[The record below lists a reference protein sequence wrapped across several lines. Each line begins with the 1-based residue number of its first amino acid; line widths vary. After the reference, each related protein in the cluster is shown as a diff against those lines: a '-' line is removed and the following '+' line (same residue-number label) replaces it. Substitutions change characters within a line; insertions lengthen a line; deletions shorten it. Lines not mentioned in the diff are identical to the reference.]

1 MSEGQKLTPTQVAA
15 QQMSGLKGEVASA
28 GQRAVDVSKGGISVM
43 EGARNAQL
51 QSTAKIGG
59 RAAAEGR
66 QSGGWGMGSS
76 MQSLAANLKVQDS
89 MSTQRAGFAGEIQ
102 DLRSTAAQSELDQG
116 VFNLQQEQAE
126 QARATDSIADINA
139 IAMGIMTN
147 LDDKEW
153 RRTASAQMAPYLS
166 DPGFPLQGKITALN
180 NISNLWKNNGVSA
193 AELQDEMANL
203 YAVVQSQYPE
213 KEFELV
219 DETGGGYTTF
229 QVVG

>member
-1 MSEGQKLTPTQVAA
+1 
-15 QQMSGLKGEVASA
+15 
-28 GQRAVDVSKGGISVM
+28 
-43 EGARNAQL
+43 
-51 QSTAKIGG
+51 
-59 RAAAEGR
+59 
-66 QSGGWGMGSS
+66 MGSS

-102 DLRSTAAQSELDQG
+102 DARSTAAQSELDQG
-116 VFNLQQEQAE
+116 VFNLQQAQAE
-126 QARATDSIADINA
+126 QAQATDSIADINA

-180 NISNLWKNNGVSA
+180 NISNLWRNGGVSP

-203 YAVVQSQYPE
+203 YAVVQKQYPGV
-213 KEFELV
+213 EFELI
-219 DETGGGYTTF
+219 DEAGGGYTTF
-229 QVVG
+229 QVVA